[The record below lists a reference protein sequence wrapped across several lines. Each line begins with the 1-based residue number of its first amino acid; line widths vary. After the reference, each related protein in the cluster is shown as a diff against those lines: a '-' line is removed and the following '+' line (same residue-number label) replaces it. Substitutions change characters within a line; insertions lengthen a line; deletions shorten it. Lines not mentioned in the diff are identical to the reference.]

1 VVRGL
6 AGEVAGRR
14 RRSIVYRRDIRV
26 LAGGFQAFDDQGGDG
41 PGAAN
46 RARWVAYRWPL
57 RSYPWENT
65 PVSHRHRNRNRGS
78 ATYPALLAAFVGT
91 VGASF
96 AHEVGVGSRSAAAIA
111 ALQVGRVDGRSRTL
125 PGRLSSGQTHL
136 AIFFLVFMV
145 FISIKSK
152 NPGGW
157 EREKIRAGGGSQSC
171 VKTGGRT
178 EPWGEE
184 ESKMEKGTRG
194 IYNCL
199 QGRGPGRVVLMR
211 LPR

>member
-1 VVRGL
+1 MSFSNSLMSPSIPRSRASILSSIMRSWCAAWRVRSRVVGVGPSSIVVTFGSSL
-6 AGEVAGRR
+6 GGS
-14 RRSIVYRRDIRV
+14 RRSMIR
-26 LAGGFQAFDDQGGDG
+26 GGWVVDG
-41 PGAAN
+41 SGAAN

-57 RSYPWENT
+57 RSYTWENT

-136 AIFFLVFMV
+136 SGNQSFFWFL
-145 FISIKSK
+145 
-152 NPGGW
+152 
-157 EREKIRAGGGSQSC
+157 
-171 VKTGGRT
+171 
-178 EPWGEE
+178 
-184 ESKMEKGTRG
+184 
-194 IYNCL
+194 
-199 QGRGPGRVVLMR
+199 
-211 LPR
+211 